1 MVKKMKEFVNKRKKL
16 IINILIMLAIIVV
29 FSIVSTL
36 LLSAF
41 GVISFDDGIQFNTSL
56 FDRFRD
62 SWYGWII
69 FILAQTVLTMFLCA
83 IPGASMAFIILCTN
97 LYPEPWQ
104 AFIISFASV
113 MISSTVMYMI
123 GRFGGYK
130 VCEKLL
136 GAEDCEKSL
145 ELLRNK
151 GTIYFPLMM
160 MFPIFPDDAL
170 VMIAG
175 TLKMKLRWFIP
186 SIVIGRG
193 IGIAAIVFG
202 FSIIPFNEFTTVY
215 DWIVFITVCIFWVI
229 MLFKL
234 AHKFNEK
241 LNNKSKKS
249 E

>member
-16 IINILIMLAIIVV
+16 IINILIMIAIIVV

-62 SWYGWII
+62 SWYGWIV

-175 TLKMKLRWFIP
+175 TLKMKLRWFVP
-186 SIVIGRG
+186 SIVLGRG

-202 FSIIPFNEFTTVY
+202 LSIIPFNEFTTVY

>member
-16 IINILIMLAIIVV
+16 IINILIMIAIIVV

-136 GAEDCEKSL
+136 GAEDC
-145 ELLRNK
+145 
-151 GTIYFPLMM
+151 
-160 MFPIFPDDAL
+160 
-170 VMIAG
+170 
-175 TLKMKLRWFIP
+175 
-186 SIVIGRG
+186 
-193 IGIAAIVFG
+193 
-202 FSIIPFNEFTTVY
+202 
-215 DWIVFITVCIFWVI
+215 
-229 MLFKL
+229 
-234 AHKFNEK
+234 
-241 LNNKSKKS
+241 
-249 E
+249 